1 MHRSLALAL
10 SLVFAACGAAPQ
22 PATPTRPQ
30 PAERPRP
37 EVPPHFDTPDGG
49 TDGGGDGGLAA
60 LPSVEVPMP
69 PAQPMTDGLTRS
81 VELAPGALHVW
92 VAPSIG
98 GADMTVWTDA
108 TPTPQ
113 ALPAGAEFD
122 ATAWA
127 TRVYVRSQDGQPV
140 ATMTGT
146 IRYEYAQL

>member
-1 MHRSLALAL
+1 MTPRILSRSIALALAL
-10 SLVFAACGAAPQ
+10 TLPLMACGTMEETAATPAPEAAP
-22 PATPTRPQ
+22 AVELPT
-30 PAERPRP
+30 
-37 EVPPHFDTPDGG
+37 
-49 TDGGGDGGLAA
+49 LAA

-98 GADMTVWTDA
+98 GADMMVWTDA

>member
-1 MHRSLALAL
+1 MTPRILSRSIALALAL
-10 SLVFAACGAAPQ
+10 TLPLMACGGAEETAATPAPEAAP
-22 PATPTRPQ
+22 AVELPT
-30 PAERPRP
+30 
-37 EVPPHFDTPDGG
+37 
-49 TDGGGDGGLAA
+49 LAA

>member
-1 MHRSLALAL
+1 MTPRILSRSIALALAL
-10 SLVFAACGAAPQ
+10 TLPLMACGGAEETAATPALEAAP
-22 PATPTRPQ
+22 AVELPT
-30 PAERPRP
+30 
-37 EVPPHFDTPDGG
+37 
-49 TDGGGDGGLAA
+49 LAA

-98 GADMTVWTDA
+98 GADMVVWTDA

-113 ALPAGAEFD
+113 VLPAGAEFD

>member
-1 MHRSLALAL
+1 MTPRTLSRSIALALAL
-10 SLVFAACGAAPQ
+10 LTLPLTACGTMEETA
-22 PATPTRPQ
+22 ATPAPDTA
-30 PAERPRP
+30 PAVELP
-37 EVPPHFDTPDGG
+37 T
-49 TDGGGDGGLAA
+49 LAA

-98 GADMTVWTDA
+98 GADMMVWTDA

>member
-1 MHRSLALAL
+1 MTPRILSRSIALALAL
-10 SLVFAACGAAPQ
+10 TLPLMACGGAEETAATPALEAAP
-22 PATPTRPQ
+22 AVELPT
-30 PAERPRP
+30 
-37 EVPPHFDTPDGG
+37 
-49 TDGGGDGGLAA
+49 LAA

-98 GADMTVWTDA
+98 GADMMVWTDA

>member
-1 MHRSLALAL
+1 MTPRILSRSIALALAL
-10 SLVFAACGAAPQ
+10 TLPLTACGTMEETAATPAPDTAPFADLAPAAP
-22 PATPTRPQ
+22 T
-30 PAERPRP
+30 
-37 EVPPHFDTPDGG
+37 
-49 TDGGGDGGLAA
+49 

-69 PAQPMTDGLTRS
+69 PARMMTDGLTLS
-81 VELAPGALHVW
+81 VELAPNALHVW

-98 GADMTVWTDA
+98 GADMMVWTDA

-127 TRVYVRSQDGQPV
+127 TRVYVRAADGQPV
-140 ATMTGT
+140 TAMTGT